1 MASFDAADLTRRL
14 DALEFP
20 RAVAFTAA
28 CAQRR
33 RTVGVRILEAH
44 ARSEDAAAYDL
55 ALEQLWSTAQTRA
68 GVAPEAA
75 TAAWDRFDE
84 LPEFEAEEES
94 SGELAYSEDA
104 ITTLWY
110 ATQYARGEDAAN
122 AVHCASRSFDAAG
135 FLDRQST
142 AAAATADRQDSD
154 LADAEVRIQLEDLAD
169 LAGGEPL
176 AALVARIR
184 ARAEAEGERVA
195 AAVPHPGAT
204 A

>member
-1 MASFDAADLTRRL
+1 MTSFDAAELGRRL

-20 RAVAFTAA
+20 RALAFTAA

-33 RTVGVRILEAH
+33 RAVGVRILEAH

-55 ALEQLWSTAQTRA
+55 ALEQLWSTAPAQS
-68 GVAPEAA
+68 AA
-75 TAAWDRFDE
+75 TDAAADAWARFDA

-104 ITTLWY
+104 IITLGY
-110 ATQYARGEDAAN
+110 ATQFARGQGAAN
-122 AVHCASRSFDAAG
+122 AVYCASRSYDAAG
-135 FLDRQST
+135 FLDKQTT
-142 AAAATADRQDSD
+142 AAAAAHQGSN
-154 LADAEVRIQLEDLAD
+154 LGEAEVRSQQEDLAD

-176 AALVARIR
+176 TEVAARIR

-195 AAVPHPGAT
+195 AAAPHPGAS